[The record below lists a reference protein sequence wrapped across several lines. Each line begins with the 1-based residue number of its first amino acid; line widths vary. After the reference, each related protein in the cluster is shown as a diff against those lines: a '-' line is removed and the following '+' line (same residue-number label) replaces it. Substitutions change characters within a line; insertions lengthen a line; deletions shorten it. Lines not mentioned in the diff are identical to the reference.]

1 MADAGQ
7 IVTLEVVPFTVYALR
22 IFPLWAEDP
31 ERIELGND
39 LAAIIGRIVNEK
51 SVGSLIGHE
60 IKPMRFCQIEQ
71 EEALRLVLAQKTYYE
86 KVQTPVWKVMVPSS
100 GVYSRGT
107 ILSCIA
113 RNAGRNVEKY
123 ENVLFNYPRATNFY
137 TYSGN
142 EIRPVDDAVFVL
154 DPSALPRS
162 D

>member
-7 IVTLEVVPFTVYALR
+7 AVTLEVIPFTVYTLR
-22 IFPLWAEDP
+22 IFPLWAEDS

-39 LAAIIGRIVNEK
+39 LAAIIDRIVNER
-51 SVGSLIGHE
+51 SVASLIGHE
-60 IKPMRFCQIEQ
+60 MKPMRFCVLEQ
-71 EEALRLVLAQKTYYE
+71 EEAIRLVFAQKTYYE
-86 KVQTPVWKVMVPSS
+86 KKQTPVWKVMVPSS
-100 GVYSRGT
+100 GVYSRET

-123 ENVLFNYPRATNFY
+123 ENVLFNHPKATRFY

-142 EIRPVDDAVFVL
+142 EIRPVDDTVFVL